1 MAALKIIGSAF
12 RILVIVTGISF
23 FMLPVFAASNFAF
36 EDGQGGYTVT
46 PIRSAAGNQELMQ
59 SLLLTMQIAF
69 GTVLLTLLLLI
80 PTVAYLHLVIP
91 GARAWVEFL
100 TLTPLVIPPIV
111 QAVGF
116 LYSMPTWLK
125 STPNSLAFAYVILAL
140 PFSYRALDAAF
151 ATIDVRTLYD
161 ASRSL
166 GASFSAA
173 IRKVLIPNVATGIYG
188 AIFLTIALVLGEFA
202 YASLLLWDTFPTE
215 LAVAGMANASTA
227 VALSVLS
234 LLGVWLILIGINLFN
249 RKSKTTVVAGAK

>member
-1 MAALKIIGSAF
+1 MAAMNLVSSAV
-12 RILVIVTGISF
+12 RGLIILVGISF
-23 FMLPVFAASNFAF
+23 FAIPVYAASNFAF
-36 EDGQGGYTVT
+36 EDGKGGYSAE

-59 SLLLTMQIAF
+59 SLSLTLQIAF

-125 STPNSLAFAYVILAL
+125 STPNSLIFAYVILAL
-140 PFSYRALDAAF
+140 PFSYRAIDASF
-151 ATIDVRTLYD
+151 ATIDARTLYD

-173 IRKVLIPNVATGIYG
+173 IRKVLIPNVLTGIYG

-215 LAVAGMANASTA
+215 LVVAGMANASTA

-249 RKSKTTVVAGAK
+249 RKSRTLVTAGAK